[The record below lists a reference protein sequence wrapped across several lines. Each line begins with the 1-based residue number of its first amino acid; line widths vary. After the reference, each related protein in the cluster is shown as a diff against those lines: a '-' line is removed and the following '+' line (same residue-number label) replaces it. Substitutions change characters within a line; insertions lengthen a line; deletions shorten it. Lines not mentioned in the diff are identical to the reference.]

1 MAKAANEHLF
11 SGAIS
16 DSEENVAPGK
26 NRNKG
31 VKDLIIERAPGGI
44 LPKEDDEDIIGSVKE
59 IDEATVVQKPS
70 NIKDTK
76 KRLIGNY
83 PSIDGNKPQV

>member
-1 MAKAANEHLF
+1 MGKAANEHLF

-16 DSEENVAPGK
+16 DSEEEVAPGK
-26 NRNKG
+26 RRDKG
-31 VKDLIIERAPGGI
+31 VKDLIVEQAPGGI
-44 LPKEDDEDIIGSVKE
+44 LPKEDDEDVIGSNKE

-70 NIKDTK
+70 NLKDK
-76 KRLIGNY
+76 KRRLIGNY

>member
-1 MAKAANEHLF
+1 MGKAANEHLF

-16 DSEENVAPGK
+16 DSEEEVAPRK
-26 NRNKG
+26 RRNKG
-31 VKDLIIERAPGGI
+31 VEDLIVEQAPGGM
-44 LPKEDDEDIIGSVKE
+44 LPKEDDEDVVGSDRE
-59 IDEATVVQKPS
+59 INEETVVQKPS

-76 KRLIGNY
+76 KRLMGNY